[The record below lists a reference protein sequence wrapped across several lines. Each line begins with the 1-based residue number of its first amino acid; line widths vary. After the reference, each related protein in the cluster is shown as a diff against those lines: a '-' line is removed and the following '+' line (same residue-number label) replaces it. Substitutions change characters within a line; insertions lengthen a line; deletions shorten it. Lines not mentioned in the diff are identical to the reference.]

1 MKHHFESNRPVILFV
16 RDRDPRS
23 EFLVRGG
30 LDTTIDRDL
39 DGDGNVEGPTV
50 GRIVRERGLDRR
62 GRRIAGQ
69 ESIEV

>member
-30 LDTTIDRDL
+30 LDTTIDGYL
-39 DGDGNVEGPTV
+39 DVYGNVEGPPV
-50 GRIVRERGLDRR
+50 GRIVDDRGFALWP
-62 GRRIAGQ
+62 GRIAGQ